1 MRLDPRLA
9 PALAVLTG
17 CGGPSGPRI
26 TLRFHPPAGAA
37 YSYALEQH
45 NAMRVEGG
53 PLSRMPAQQ
62 FTMHM
67 YFTQAVDGPT
77 DGGIG
82 VTVKFDST
90 TMDSQM
96 MTPDAMQPVLDR
108 MRGIKSHIVYDD
120 RMNVVKAEIEGVA
133 GTPSPLTEQ
142 LGRSVKNMAFPL
154 PERPVGVGDSWTTET
169 ELPLGQ
175 VVSAS
180 QPIKA
185 TSRMTVKEI
194 RVAGGDTTVV
204 MAVETTF
211 PRAPVT
217 VTQRGQNSTL
227 TFSGTLAGE
236 RLFSV
241 TKGAAVGST
250 MGGTMKITV
259 ANAQTGAA
267 GMTIAMDQKTSLQL
281 TGGK

>member
-53 PLSRMPAQQ
+53 PLSRMPAQE

-67 YFTQAVDGPT
+67 FFPQAVDGPT

-108 MRGIKSHIVYDD
+108 MRGLKSHIVYDD

-133 GTPSPLTEQ
+133 GTPSPLTER
-142 LGRSVKNMAFPL
+142 LGRSVKHMAFP
-154 PERPVGVGDSWTTET
+154 RPDRAGGVGGAGTTET
-169 ELPLGQ
+169 QLP
-175 VVSAS
+175 
-180 QPIKA
+180 
-185 TSRMTVKEI
+185 
-194 RVAGGDTTVV
+194 
-204 MAVETTF
+204 
-211 PRAPVT
+211 
-217 VTQRGQNSTL
+217 RGQ
-227 TFSGTLAGE
+227 GGCAGQT
-236 RLFSV
+236 R
-241 TKGAAVGST
+241 TAASRT
-250 MGGTMKITV
+250 
-259 ANAQTGAA
+259 
-267 GMTIAMDQKTSLQL
+267 D
-281 TGGK
+281 